1 MRHHRARAAL
11 CLVVLALTAAACG
24 GSGSTDAGTTTTA
37 ARGSSTSAG
46 AGDGPRTITNQWGTA
61 TLDSVPTKIVSLDP
75 QFTDALLA
83 LGVKPAAYLTSDL
96 YVAGGIFPW
105 ETDQLDGVPQI
116 QFDGTTFDVQDVYN
130 QHPDLI
136 VGTYAIESKD
146 RYDDL
151 AEIAT
156 TIGAPDPKRETQTW
170 QDMVT
175 LAGTVLDRQQDAAD
189 LITKTEAD
197 IAKRAAALP
206 GLKGKTYTFVNYVPG
221 DALYVV
227 ADPDDG
233 AAELFDAFGLSI
245 NPAALKAADGATG
258 RAKFSLEQVDLLD
271 SDVILML
278 ANGGKPSDLIG
289 FDSLRAATSGAVVQ
303 LDFDAATALNTPSVL
318 SVPWVLDQIEPALQ
332 KVGS

>member
-24 GSGSTDAGTTTTA
+24 GSGSTGAGTTTTA
-37 ARGSSTSAG
+37 ASGSSTSAG
-46 AGDGPRTITNQWGTA
+46 ASDGPRTITNQWGTA
-61 TLDSVPTKIVSLDP
+61 TLDAVPTKIVSLDP